1 MRLRLTSRVSVLRR
15 RVSAARTAGIC
26 AACGMPM
33 ADSLSRLGSIR
44 CHDCRDVDAPIA
56 VRKPRRAIQAA

>member
-1 MRLRLTSRVSVLRR
+1 MRLPFTSRVSVLRR
-15 RVSAARTAGIC
+15 RVSVPRAAGIC

-44 CHDCRDVDAPIA
+44 CHDCRDVDAPLA
-56 VRKPRRAIQAA
+56 LREPRRAIKAA